1 MKHII
6 LPTYAGEL
14 CPPSVTDCFPSR
26 LAAELARHRGEIISE
41 ELRLRRGGGSCLR
54 GGGRTVFLDTSLSQG
69 EMDGILNALCGGSM
83 YAHQD
88 TLRQGYVAVRGG
100 IRVGVCGR
108 MRTDGGRILGV
119 GEVSSLVFRF
129 PRFVAVPTEAICR
142 LLRVVHPGRGVLIY
156 SPPGVGKT
164 TMLRALIRDISAPPQ
179 ALRLAVIDTREELS
193 ACGTEAASGA
203 DFLSG
208 YPRAMGIEIATRTLN
223 PQLIVCDEIGEVSEA
238 EAITNAC
245 NAGVP
250 LVATAHGSDTATL
263 LRRRGLR
270 LMHESGVF
278 GSYVGLSRAEDGSLM
293 QRVTPARDLCGSR

>member
-6 LPTYAGEL
+6 LPTEVAG
-14 CPPSVTDCFPSR
+14 CPTSITACFPSR
-26 LAAELARHRGEIISE
+26 LVAELARKRPEFPAE
-41 ELRLRRGGGSCLR
+41 ELRLRRGAGSCLR
-54 GGGRTVFLDTSLSQG
+54 GGSGVVLLEISLSQG

-83 YAHQD
+83 YAHQE

-108 MRTDGGRILGV
+108 MRMDGGRVLGI

-129 PRFVAVPTEAICR
+129 PRFVAVPTDAVCR

-164 TMLRALIRDISAPPQ
+164 TMLRALIRALSSPPQ
-179 ALRLAVIDTREELS
+179 ALRLSVIDTREELS
-193 ACGTEAASGA
+193 ACGTEIESGA
-203 DFLSG
+203 DFLTG
-208 YPRAMGIEIATRTLN
+208 YPRAAGIGIATRTLN
-223 PQLIVCDEIGEVSEA
+223 PQLILCDEIGEVDEA
-238 EAITNAC
+238 EAICAAC

-250 LVATAHGSDTATL
+250 LVATAHGADTVSL

-270 LMHESGVF
+270 MMHESGVF
-278 GSYVGLSRAEDGSLM
+278 GSYVGLSRAPDGSLT
-293 QRVTPARDLCGSR
+293 QTVSLARDVCCSR